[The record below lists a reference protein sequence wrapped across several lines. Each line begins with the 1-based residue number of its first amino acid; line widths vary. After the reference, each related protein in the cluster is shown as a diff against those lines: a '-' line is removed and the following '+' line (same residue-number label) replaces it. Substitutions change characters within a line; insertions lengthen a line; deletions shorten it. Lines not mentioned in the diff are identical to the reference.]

1 MSFNDPIADMLT
13 RIRNSVRAEHP
24 QVAMPSSKTKVSIA
38 RILADEGFIGGYF
51 VSDEVPQPTLVL
63 KLKYTGNGKP
73 VITDLQRVS
82 TPGRRVYT
90 GFRKIPW
97 VRSGLGINII
107 STPKGLMTGRRAR
120 RSRVGGEVLCNI
132 W

>member
-1 MSFNDPIADMLT
+1 MQSDPIADMLT
-13 RIRNSVRAEHP
+13 RIRNATMVQHP
-24 QVAMPSSKTKVSIA
+24 QVAMPNSKAKVSIA

-63 KLKYTGNGKP
+63 KLKYTGKGKS
-73 VITDLQRVS
+73 VITNLERVS

-97 VRSGLGINII
+97 VRSGLGINIV

-120 RSRVGGEVLCNI
+120 RSRVGGEVLCNV